1 MNILESVKTY
11 FANVSHVVLHTLHI
25 FSSLNS
31 YGKTRF
37 SLRLLQAFVTKEMC
51 PLVSDLGSQHVTF
64 HIHKFFQISYL
75 ISHFYKSSSISILLL
90 QKKRTHWRIKLLGF
104 SSKYNKTARSNSS
117 FLPFLLVFLH
127 KFLFLLVF
135 YLFLIWY
142 FTMEFFALQYL
153 SYIYSFFLFFIY
165 NFIMSYFSFL
175 ME

>member
-25 FSSLNS
+25 FSSVCEQL
-31 YGKTRF
+31 RF

-142 FTMEFFALQYL
+142 FTMEFFAFQYL
-153 SYIYSFFLFFIY
+153 SFLFFIY